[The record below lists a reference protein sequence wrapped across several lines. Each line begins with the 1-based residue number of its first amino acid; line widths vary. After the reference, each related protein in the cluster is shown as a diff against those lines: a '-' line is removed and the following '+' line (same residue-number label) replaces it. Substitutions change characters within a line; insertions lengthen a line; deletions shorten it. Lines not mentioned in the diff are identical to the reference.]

1 MKAQCV
7 LSSKFSFSLLA
18 FNLMLPWY
26 KPSIML
32 DRLYHQLQ
40 VRIIFCGKENVYG
53 LDEDSF
59 VAIIIGQHML
69 SVELT
74 NMV

>member
-1 MKAQCV
+1 
-7 LSSKFSFSLLA
+7 
-18 FNLMLPWY
+18 
-26 KPSIML
+26 ML

-59 VAIIIGQHML
+59 VAIIIEQHMR

>member
-1 MKAQCV
+1 
-7 LSSKFSFSLLA
+7 
-18 FNLMLPWY
+18 
-26 KPSIML
+26 ML

-59 VAIIIGQHML
+59 VAIIIGQHMR

-74 NMV
+74 NMVWLDVLLIVFLPEEN